1 MEKSKIVR
9 KMTLMMLA
17 MLVVF
22 GLLFFLP
29 AGTFN
34 YWQAWVYT
42 FILFSVTISMTV
54 YLYINDPALLE
65 RRMKFKERKE
75 QQKWII
81 TSSYPVFILV
91 FILPGFDQRFGWSQ
105 MAPAV
110 SIAADL
116 LVLLSYGLIFL
127 VFRENSYTSRVVEVS
142 KGQKV
147 VSTGPYAVV
156 RHPMYSGT
164 IMMYLLSP
172 LALGSWVAAI
182 PAPLL
187 VVVIILRILD
197 EEKTLAAELAG
208 YREYMQK
215 VKYRLIPGIW

>member
-1 MEKSKIVR
+1 MEKSKMVR
-9 KMTLMMLA
+9 KMSLLMLLML
-17 MLVVF
+17 LVF
-22 GLLFFLP
+22 GLMFFLP

-42 FILFSVTISMTV
+42 FILFSITTAMTI
-54 YLYINDPALLE
+54 YLYKNDPALLE

-142 KGQKV
+142 EGQKV
-147 VSTGPYAVV
+147 IDTGPYAVV
-156 RHPMYSGT
+156 RHPMYCGT

-187 VVVIILRILD
+187 VAVIILRILD